1 MEQIREYNLED
12 FKELL
17 LSNFKN
23 IYDLELLILKGHI
36 ITEFTINCYLENLS
50 NNSDAN
56 FFRGGYNHSLKIG
69 MIEHFGNFGE
79 KSLGII
85 KSLKLLNKI
94 RNGIAHT
101 LTVNEQL
108 IEEYINSVTQM
119 ESENFINPDY
129 ELKRK
134 FSMVTGYL
142 CGEIFGEYYELRKR
156 NKN

>member
-1 MEQIREYNLED
+1 MEQIRDYNLDD
-12 FKELL
+12 FKVLL
-17 LSNFKN
+17 LDNFKN

-50 NNSDAN
+50 NNPDAN
-56 FFRGGYNHSLKIG
+56 FFKGGYNHSLKIG

-79 KSLGII
+79 RSVGLI

-108 IEEYINSVTQM
+108 IQEYINSVINIA
-119 ESENFINPDY
+119 SENFINPDY
-129 ELKRK
+129 ELRLK
-134 FSMVTGYL
+134 FSMATGYL
-142 CGEIFGEYYELRKR
+142 CAEIFGEYYEQREK